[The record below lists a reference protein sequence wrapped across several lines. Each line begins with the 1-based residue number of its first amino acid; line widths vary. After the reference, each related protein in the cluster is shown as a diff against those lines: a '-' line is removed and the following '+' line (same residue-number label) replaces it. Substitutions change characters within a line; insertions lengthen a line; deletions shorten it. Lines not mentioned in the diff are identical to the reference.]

1 MPENP
6 PLTAVTVTPVHNA
19 DPQYD
24 GAGHPAPE
32 RRDRRPA
39 PQAGRLHDAF
49 QNQLVLNYLDLAES
63 LASRFAA
70 RGRER
75 SDLVQVAYLGLVK
88 AARGFDQEKGESF
101 PAYAAPTI
109 SGELKRFLR
118 DRCWT
123 VRPPR
128 RVQDVRTQLLRTVP
142 DLTQTLGRAPST
154 QELAHELGVSA
165 EVVREAD
172 AAASS
177 MHPDSLDTADP
188 WGGPSMAEV
197 LVSPDAPI
205 EHLEDLVCLNEAIQE
220 LDPADREMLY
230 RRYYMEETQAD
241 LGRRFGIS
249 QMQVSRRLARILVQL
264 QRRLLAEEDQAG
276 CSPHTAASTSCTLT
290 ASNAGSGV
298 AANVS
303 PRRARAS
310 VSTTCGPGGGPQTSA
325 GAGPNSTTE
334 GRE

>member
-6 PLTAVTVTPVHNA
+6 PFMAVPVTPVRNA
-19 DPQYD
+19 DLHGD
-24 GAGHPAPE
+24 DAGY
-32 RRDRRPA
+32 RSSGLRDRRPA
-39 PQAGRLHDAF
+39 PRAGSLHDAF
-49 QNQLVLNYLDLAES
+49 QNELVLNYLDLAES

-88 AARGFDQEKGESF
+88 AARGFDKEKGESF

-142 DLTQTLGRAPST
+142 DLTQALGRVPSDE
-154 QELAHELGVSA
+154 ELAHDLGVST
-165 EVVREAD
+165 EDVREAH

-177 MHPDSLDTADP
+177 MHPDSLDSADP

-205 EHLEDLVCLNEAIQE
+205 EHLEELVCLNEAIQE
-220 LDPADREMLY
+220 LDPDDRELLY
-230 RRYYMEETQAD
+230 RRYFGEETQAD

-249 QMQVSRRLARILVQL
+249 QMQISRRLAGILVRL

-276 CSPHTAASTSCTLT
+276 RSPRTASSTSCTVT

-298 AANVS
+298 AAKAS
-303 PRRARAS
+303 PRRTRAS

>member
-6 PLTAVTVTPVHNA
+6 PFIAVTVSPVQNA
-19 DPQYD
+19 DHQYHD
-24 GAGHPAPE
+24 AGRKSGSRH
-32 RRDRRPA
+32 RRPG
-39 PQAGRLHDAF
+39 PQTGRLHDAF

-63 LASRFAA
+63 LAARFAT

-88 AARGFDQEKGESF
+88 AARGFDKEKGESF

-109 SGELKRFLR
+109 NGELKRFLR

-142 DLTQTLGRAPST
+142 DLTQALGRVPST
-154 QELAHELGVSA
+154 EELAHELGVSA
-165 EVVREAD
+165 DDVREAH

-177 MHPDSLDTADP
+177 MHPDSLDTTDP
-188 WGGPSMAEV
+188 WGGPSMAEA
-197 LVSPDAPI
+197 LVSPDSPI
-205 EHLEDLVCLNEAIQE
+205 ERLEDLVCLNEAIQE
-220 LDPADREMLY
+220 LDPVDREMLY
-230 RRYYMEETQAD
+230 RRYFKEETQAD

-249 QMQVSRRLARILVQL
+249 QMQVSRRLARILVRL

-276 CSPHTAASTSCTLT
+276 GSPRTAASTSCTVT

-298 AANVS
+298 AANGS

-310 VSTTCGPGGGPQTSA
+310 VSTTCGPGGGPQAPA
-325 GAGPNSTTE
+325 GAGPNNTTD

>member
-6 PLTAVTVTPVHNA
+6 PPITVNRSPERSG
-19 DPQYD
+19 DSLSD
-24 GAGHPAPE
+24 GARPASVE
-32 RRDRRPA
+32 RRSKRIA

-63 LASRFAA
+63 LASRYAT
-70 RGRER
+70 RGRDR
-75 SDLVQVAYLGLVK
+75 ADLIQVAYLGLVK
-88 AARGFDQEKGESF
+88 AARGFDETKGESF

-128 RVQDVRTQLLRTVP
+128 RVQDVRTQLLRTAP
-142 DLTQTLGRAPST
+142 GLAQSLGRVPTAK
-154 QELAHELGVSA
+154 ELAGEMGVTT
-165 EVVREAD
+165 EDVREAQ

-188 WGGPSMAEV
+188 WGGPPMAEM

-205 EHLEDLVCLNEAIQE
+205 EHLEELVCLNEAIQE
-220 LDPADREMLY
+220 LDPDDREMLY
-230 RRYYMEETQAD
+230 RRYFREETQSE

-249 QMQVSRRLARILVQL
+249 QMQVSRRLSRILVCL
-264 QRRLLAEEDQAG
+264 QHRLLAEEDQG
-276 CSPHTAASTSCTLT
+276 SRSSRTAASTSPTET
-290 ASNAGSGV
+290 ASSAGSGV
-298 AANVS
+298 AAKVS
-303 PRRARAS
+303 PRRA
-310 VSTTCGPGGGPQTSA
+310 
-325 GAGPNSTTE
+325 
-334 GRE
+334 